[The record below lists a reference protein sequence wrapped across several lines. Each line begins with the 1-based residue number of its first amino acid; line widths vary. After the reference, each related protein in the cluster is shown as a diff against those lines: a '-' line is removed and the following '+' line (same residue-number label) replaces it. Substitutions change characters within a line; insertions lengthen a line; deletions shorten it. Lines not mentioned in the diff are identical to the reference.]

1 MVPKKTV
8 TMVGNEGELPV
19 EGKVTHRKVY
29 FTYLREVLKSLIIY
43 WETMKW

>member
-19 EGKVTHRKVY
+19 EGKLTHRKVY
-29 FTYLREVLKSLIIY
+29 FIYLRKVLKPLIIY
-43 WETMKW
+43 